1 MKTFPMF
8 LQLAGREV
16 LIVGGGEQAAQ
27 KTRLML
33 KTEARITLLAPVLDD
48 ELSALRDA
56 GRIAQEAGP
65 VTAER
70 FRDAA
75 LVFIATGCPG
85 WDAAVQ
91 PLARAAGALV
101 NVVDN
106 PALCD
111 AFTPSIVDRDPL
123 VVAIGTEGAAPVLAR
138 QIRAQVE
145 TMLEPRLGDLVA
157 TAGRLRGAVAGPI
170 PKAGRRAFWRWAF
183 SGTPRRLHGAGAER
197 DALRALKSAIAEGVV
212 PEEAEAAG
220 IISLV
225 GAGPGARDL
234 LTLRA
239 VQRLQEADVIFYDRL
254 VDPDVLEMARRD
266 AERVCVGK
274 DRGRA

>member
-16 LIVGGGEQAAQ
+16 LIVGGGEKAAQ

-33 KTEARITLLAPVLDD
+33 KTEARITLLAPVLED

-56 GRIAQEAGP
+56 GRIAQEVGP
-65 VTAER
+65 VTAAR

-106 PALCD
+106 P
-111 AFTPSIVDRDPL
+111 
-123 VVAIGTEGAAPVLAR
+123 
-138 QIRAQVE
+138 
-145 TMLEPRLGDLVA
+145 
-157 TAGRLRGAVAGPI
+157 
-170 PKAGRRAFWRWAF
+170 
-183 SGTPRRLHGAGAER
+183 
-197 DALRALKSAIAEGVV
+197 
-212 PEEAEAAG
+212 
-220 IISLV
+220 
-225 GAGPGARDL
+225 
-234 LTLRA
+234 
-239 VQRLQEADVIFYDRL
+239 
-254 VDPDVLEMARRD
+254 
-266 AERVCVGK
+266 
-274 DRGRA
+274 